1 MRVYKSRK
9 IAFTISSL
17 ALFVLLCFG
26 ALPSYAAEDR
36 PLIGDAPSSTEPL
49 AAYQAQ
55 IEDLEF
61 EFGPYHLSLIEPL
74 ESMIAILNEN
84 EDYERVAELQNRQLQ
99 VMRTELGFEHPDLI
113 PLLQAMMSTQLALG
127 NWEGISD
134 QLDHIRHLRASIEG
148 ENTELLLGAIQD
160 QIDWLFSRITISTDA
175 RREQVRYF
183 FEVRDLYEE
192 IEDIVEDSYGE
203 DSLEAA
209 PWLYKVAHNEY
220 HLVRFLNGSRGI
232 GSESIDQLV
241 RREGTFGLQR
251 QNRAG
256 ISSSSFFG
264 NSSITPIVDKG
275 RPVGDGYLRDAYSMV
290 NKIQDVIEED
300 ADLEAQAM
308 LKIYR
313 SDFQLISDRGTAIRG
328 YRDAREMLLEVGIAE
343 EDVRWF
349 FERPTVIPMETLH
362 LHFADAVAELRE
374 RIEPIESVIGK
385 EMHLGVFNS
394 WTEELDSTPMPQSK
408 KSSWRLD
415 HPYKYADVSF
425 SVSSRGKASSVDVL
439 ATGPEEVD
447 SKRSV
452 WRSVRDIHFRPAI
465 IDNKA
470 RRVKD
475 VRMRYQFIDE

>member
-1 MRVYKSRK
+1 MHVYKSRK
-9 IAFTISSL
+9 IAISISSL
-17 ALFVLLCFG
+17 ALLVLLCLR
-26 ALPSYAAEDR
+26 ALPGYAAEDK
-36 PLIGDAPSSTEPL
+36 PLIGDAPGSAEQL

-61 EFGPYHLSLIEPL
+61 EFGPYHSSLIEPL
-74 ESMIAILNEN
+74 ESMIELLNED

-99 VMRTELGFEHPDLI
+99 VMRTVLGFEHPDLI
-113 PLLQAMMSTQLALG
+113 PLLQSMMSTQLALG
-127 NWEGISD
+127 DWEGISD
-134 QLDHIRHLRASIEG
+134 QLDHIRHLRASIDG
-148 ENTELLLGAIQD
+148 DNTELLLDAMQD
-160 QIDWLFSRITISTDA
+160 QIDWLFSRITINTDA

-192 IEDIVEDSYGE
+192 IEDLVEDSYGE

-232 GSESIDQLV
+232 GSESIDRLV
-241 RREGTFGLQR
+241 RREGTFGLER

-256 ISSSSFFG
+256 ISSRSFFG
-264 NSSITPIVDKG
+264 NSSITPVVDRG
-275 RPVGDGYLRDAYSMV
+275 RPVGDAYLRDAYSMV
-290 NKIQDVIEED
+290 NKIQDVIEEN
-300 ADLEAQAM
+300 ADIEAQAM
-308 LKIYR
+308 VKIYR

-328 YRDAREMLLEVGIAE
+328 YRDARDMLLEAGIAE

-349 FERPTVIPMETLH
+349 FERPMVIPMQALH
-362 LHFADAVAELRE
+362 LNFADAVAELRE
-374 RIEPIESVIGK
+374 RIEPIESVASEEI
-385 EMHLGVFNS
+385 HLGIFNS
-394 WTEELDSTPMPQSK
+394 WTEELDSTPMPQSENPL
-408 KSSWRLD
+408 WRLD

-425 SVSSRGKASSVDVL
+425 SVNSRGKVSSVDVL
-439 ATGPEEVD
+439 ATGPEELD

-475 VRMRYQFIDE
+475 VRMRYQFVDE